1 MPTHPTRDLTA
12 CLLLVLLPAIQAY
25 AEEPT
30 FQDIKPILQA
40 RCVLCHRA
48 PEPPLGLSLDS
59 LEDLLKGSQNGPIV
73 SSGAPSSSKLIKRL
87 KGLSQPRMPMTGP
100 PFLSKE
106 EIALFERWI
115 AGGLKPGTTE
125 HSTGIDN
132 TLSINPTAAVNY
144 GHVEKILVRRCV
156 KCHSPAGLMGG
167 PPESYLLTSYTAT
180 LSHED
185 RARVVPGSADS
196 SELVRRIRGQA
207 IPRMPYDGPP
217 FLDEAEITLIINWIN
232 QGARD
237 ARGKPAKFPAGA
249 KVRLH
254 GRLGSNWQL
263 DSLPLKVN
271 AATRLEHSPRTG
283 DYVQVRGRL
292 MSDGALTIE
301 RIRPRE

>member
-12 CLLLVLLPAIQAY
+12 CLLLALLPAIQAY

-30 FQDIKPILQA
+30 YRDIKPILQA
-40 RCVLCHRA
+40 RCVLCHSG
-48 PEPPLGLSLDS
+48 PQPPLGLSLDS
-59 LEDLLKGSQNGPIV
+59 LEHLLKGSRNGPIV
-73 SSGAPSSSKLIKRL
+73 RSGAPSRSKLINRL

-100 PFLSKE
+100 PFLSDE

-125 HSTGIDN
+125 RSTGVDS
-132 TLSINPTAAVNY
+132 TLSTNLTGAVNY
-144 GHVEKILVRRCV
+144 AHVEKILVRRCV
-156 KCHSPAGLMGG
+156 KCHSPSGLMGG
-167 PPESYLLTSYTAT
+167 PPERYLLTSYTAT
-180 LSHED
+180 LSYGD

-207 IPRMPYDGPP
+207 RPRMPYDGPP
-217 FLDEAEITLIINWIN
+217 FLDEAEIALIVDWVN

-237 ARGKPAKFPAGA
+237 ARGNPAKFPAGA

-254 GRLGSNWQL
+254 GRLGPNWQL
-263 DSLPLKVN
+263 DSLPLKIN
-271 AATRLEHSPRTG
+271 AATRLEHSPRIG